1 MLPPKQNNLVRYI
14 LDISKIILETGV
26 AVVVCICAF
35 QEELLRN
42 SDGNLGVFTAS

>member
-1 MLPPKQNNLVRYI
+1 M
-14 LDISKIILETGV
+14 SKIILETRM

-42 SDGNLGVFTAS
+42 SDGNWCLRSIYCFVGTFTCVISFN